1 MATSRTSDLC
11 LNPSGISFSS
21 IENGGYHSKL
31 GEIMSILVLGKYT
44 HPTRFRQIVETQSL
58 NELTSEEH
66 RILSKDQK
74 HSSTVAKVHYQKQ
87 RSREV
92 ALKGYECLQKLQ
104 GAKGQRWTRMS
115 TQDSEIQLPT
125 PGLQLNFAK
134 YQFLPPK

>member
-1 MATSRTSDLC
+1 
-11 LNPSGISFSS
+11 
-21 IENGGYHSKL
+21 
-31 GEIMSILVLGKYT
+31 MSILVLGKYT
-44 HPTRFRQIVETQSL
+44 HTTRFRQIVETQSL

-104 GAKGQRWTRMS
+104 GAKSQRWTRMS

-125 PGLQLNFAK
+125 PGLQLKECKISAK
-134 YQFLPPK
+134 FMEHQIFIIIISFHSFTVKNIK